1 MLPVLEKPL
10 LPRHEEPSPTPHLDG
25 HRCLL
30 PGAWGSVPSHRHT
43 GARMLTTTYSPT
55 CHPCSFLSPPPPT
68 SLNLTWMFL
77 PPPHPS
83 LTDTG

>member
-25 HRCLL
+25 TQVSPSWGVGIRPLPPAHRSPYADHHLLSHLPSLLL
-30 PGAWGSVPSHRHT
+30 PVA
-43 GARMLTTTYSPT
+43 
-55 CHPCSFLSPPPPT
+55 PPPT

-83 LTDTG
+83 LTDTR